1 MRLGRRIEAQG
12 QFLFR
17 WRSIL
22 PLFLLPLLVAALS
35 ESLLGDRST
44 SERHVWLGFCVA
56 VSFFGLAIRCATVGF
71 TPAGTSGRNTQK
83 QKARALNTSG
93 LYSLVRNPLYLGNFV
108 IIFGIAMSPMVL
120 WLLVVVVLTY
130 WLYIER
136 IIAAEEVFLAEKFG
150 DEYDRWAD
158 RTPGFLPRFDNWRP
172 PELPFS
178 PRKVLR
184 REHNGFFAI
193 VVAYFVIE
201 LASDLIFQGDSLS
214 KWPNENVAW
223 FVFLLLGGAVFLGL
237 RGLKKRT
244 RLLHEEGP

>member
-44 SERHVWLGFCVA
+44 SERHVWLGFCMA

-108 IIFGIAMSPMVL
+108 IVFGIAMSPMVW

-136 IIAAEEVFLAEKFG
+136 ITAAEEAYLSQKFG
-150 DEYDRWAD
+150 AEYARWAK
-158 RTPGFLPRFDNWRP
+158 RTPAFLPRFDNWRP
-172 PELPFS
+172 PELSFS
-178 PRKVLR
+178 TRTVLR
-184 REHNGFFAI
+184 REYSGFFAI
-193 VVAYFVIE
+193 IAVYFAIE
-201 LASDLIFQGDSLS
+201 LVSVLVFRGHPLS
-214 KWPNENVAW
+214 KWLSQHGEWLA
-223 FVFLLLGGAVFLGL
+223 FFLLGGAIFIGV
-237 RGLKKRT
+237 RALKKHT
-244 RLLHEEGP
+244 RLLHVEGR